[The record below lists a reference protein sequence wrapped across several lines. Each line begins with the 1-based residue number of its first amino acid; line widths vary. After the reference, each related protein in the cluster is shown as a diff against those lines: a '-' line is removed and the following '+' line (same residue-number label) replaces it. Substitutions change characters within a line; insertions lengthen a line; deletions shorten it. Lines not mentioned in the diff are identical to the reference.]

1 MANTNSITTTCI
13 EIVCPPSVNETA
25 ITALLKTPLGAN
37 LDLFQILDN
46 CQQHVDALIENDDNT
61 ECMALCGRLYAALEM
76 LKFALKAPLP
86 AHLIERLTVDVAES
100 DNYRGPLSTDSE
112 TLREYCSALTILLLQ
127 RQQSPEQKEHI
138 TGLLFELVNVL
149 VEDLK
154 APRFVRT
161 DGGLVMI
168 SGESVPGIH

>member
-1 MANTNSITTTCI
+1 MANTNSNTTACT

-25 ITALLKTPLGAN
+25 ITSLLKAPLGAH
-37 LDLFQILDN
+37 LDLFQLLDN
-46 CQQHVDALIENDDNT
+46 CQHHVDALIENDDNT

-86 AHLIERLTVDVAES
+86 AHLIECLTVNVAEP

-112 TLREYCSALTILLLQ
+112 TMREYCAALTMLLLQ
-127 RQQSPEQKEHI
+127 HQPSPEQKEHI

-154 APRFVRT
+154 APRFVST
-161 DGGLVMI
+161 DAGLVMI
-168 SGESVPGIH
+168 SGEAVPGIH

>member
-1 MANTNSITTTCI
+1 MANTNTTTTARTEILCTQPVIESAITT
-13 EIVCPPSVNETA
+13 
-25 ITALLKTPLGAN
+25 LLKTPLGATH
-37 LDLFQILDN
+37 DLFQVLDA
-46 CQQHVDALIENDDNT
+46 CQHYVDALIENDDNT

-76 LKFALKAPLP
+76 MKFGLKAPLP
-86 AHLIERLTVDVAES
+86 DHLIERLTVYVAEP
-100 DNYRGPLSTDSE
+100 DNYRGALTTDSE

-127 RQQSPEQKEHI
+127 PQQSPEQKEHI

-149 VEDLK
+149 IEDLK

-168 SGESVPGIH
+168 SGEAVPGIH